1 MDRRRQL
8 FQQPAQAAVRH
19 RLVRHRDRRQ
29 LVDFRD
35 WNPRLDQHRQEVG
48 EIIGDPPGE
57 AFIGRQRT
65 ANIRKTLLTI
75 LREAKFPLMT
85 AQVRDRLARRVKQD
99 APTKLVLRHLNA
111 LAEIGSATKGKKSP
125 REVYWR
131 ANGKA
136 R

>member
-1 MDRRRQL
+1 MDCPECNAWSTVLETRQRAGGVYRRHECANL
-8 FQQPAQAAVRH
+8 H
-19 RLVRHRDRRQ
+19 RFSTL
-29 LVDFRD
+29 
-35 WNPRLDQHRQEVG
+35 N
-48 EIIGDPPGE
+48 GE
-57 AFIGRQRT
+57 AVIGLQRA

-99 APTKLVLRHLNA
+99 VPTKLVLRHLNA

-125 REVYWR
+125 REVHWR
-131 ANGKA
+131 FNAKA